1 MTTFDSAE
9 KGQLGGHTEPENS
22 ADATIRQV
30 LGEVA
35 PAPLLPGLVND
46 QPDDLD
52 VLGRVAETLN
62 AKRRARGRPEGS
74 ANRRNAEMFDYLEA
88 RGFKA
93 PELRMMEIISA
104 DARELAAALAGPD
117 VKAENVSFDRAFEIL
132 KLQAKVAGD
141 LLPFK
146 FAKRQELQV
155 NHGGEV
161 AHVMMAGRLV
171 APGEGPVKAWSLTG
185 DVDELSNEINIT
197 PSAVSQE

>member
-1 MTTFDSAE
+1 MDSAE
-9 KGQLGGHTEPENS
+9 KGQLGLRAEAENS
-22 ADATIRQV
+22 ADAAIRQV
-30 LGEVA
+30 LGEVT
-35 PAPLLPGLVND
+35 PAPMLPGLVDD

-52 VLGRVAETLN
+52 VLGKVAETLN

-93 PELRMMEIISA
+93 PEVRMMEIVSA
-104 DARELAAALAGPD
+104 DTVELARALHTDP
-117 VKAENVSFDRAFEIL
+117 FEVL

-155 NHGGEV
+155 NHGGEI

-171 APGEGPVKAWSLTG
+171 APGEGQVKAWSLTG
-185 DVDELSNEINIT
+185 EVDELSNEINIT
-197 PSAVSQE
+197 PNAVSQE